1 MKHKTLIALLALSAI
16 ACTNELRDP
25 AKDPSREVPGEENVL
40 TSKVTGEK
48 FSAYNVNIGRLAV
61 KFSEEYTARIEE
73 CNADIRTLSAS
84 TKSSDNPLSLI
95 SGKSLERIFPY
106 DEKYEG
112 RTRREGLHRWYY
124 VDLSESQDF
133 LDAEELLAKCSEV
146 EVVELD
152 RKIMRVDTGEAVVV
166 DLNNPAR
173 RAGDLPFNDPR
184 LSEQWHYYNDGSKNG
199 SIAGSDINVF
209 PAWRNYPQGG
219 LDVVVGVVDGLVD
232 TTHEDLVGNL
242 WTDEDGTHGKSFVFG
257 AQGYVDSHGT
267 HVAGTVAAV
276 NNNGI
281 GVCGVAG
288 GDKAN
293 GIPGAKIMTCGIFEG
308 NNSGN
313 GAEAIKWSCDH
324 GANISQNSWGY
335 VADTNGD
342 GIISADELAS
352 FKAMK
357 IPSTMKA
364 AVDYFNNYAGC
375 DDDGNQLPDSPM
387 KGGVVIFAAGN
398 DNIDYD
404 PIGNYEGV
412 VSVASIGADY
422 RQAYY
427 SNHGSWVDIT
437 ATGGDAYKDAYVLS
451 TLPDNKYGLMQ
462 GTSMACPHVSGVAA
476 LIASAYQAQGFTR
489 EDLIK
494 ILLGST
500 DKSLY
505 NYNSSLEGQLGK
517 GLVDAAAALSFSSD
531 APAPV
536 EGFSAEAHSNSI
548 NVSWDVPAD
557 LPVFGYRLF
566 ASESS
571 LASLDPSAP
580 GSSVDVI
587 TIDGVDCTPGER
599 KVYCFDGLKFNKEYH
614 FRIAAMNYKGMISE
628 LSEEI
633 TVTTPANNP
642 PVIEALDGTSFTIRP
657 YENPEI
663 RFKVSDPDGHQ
674 LSITLTPANPATN
687 LRITGETVTVAVTG
701 TRLEQNATSD
711 FSLTASDG
719 FDAVSEKFSIKVLEN
734 HAPVLVKP
742 VENVV
747 MNGLDSSLEIN
758 LSEYFQ
764 DEDGETLSY
773 IINKSGSTTIFQYSI
788 DGNKLTLKSF
798 AYGSSSLT
806 LTATDACGKTAT
818 STFKLLV
825 RDDSYP
831 VDLYPNPVVD
841 VLNIR
846 TPEEMNT
853 KVLISN
859 KAGAPVYKNDEAAVG
874 PFSPL
879 SVDMG
884 SLPSGVYYV
893 KIDGQEEVFSVVK
906 K

>member
-152 RKIMRVDTGEAVVV
+152 RKIMRADVGEAVVV
-166 DLNNPAR
+166 DINTPAR
-173 RAGDLPFNDPR
+173 RADNLPFNDP
-184 LSEQWHYYNDGSKNG
+184 
-199 SIAGSDINVF
+199 
-209 PAWRNYPQGG
+209 
-219 LDVVVGVVDGLVD
+219 
-232 TTHEDLVGNL
+232 EDLVGNL

-308 NNSGN
+308 DNSGN

-494 ILLGST
+494 ILLGSA

-687 LRITGETVTVAVTG
+687 LRISGETVTVAVSG
-701 TRLEQNATSD
+701 TRLEQNATYD

-764 DEDGETLSY
+764 DEDEETLSY